1 MSNNI
6 FDIEKFK
13 DQIPYYLTAPQKE
26 GLINALRDFPENTN
40 YYLTNYHDVLKNA
53 ALQGDIF
60 KELTVYSI
68 KGTKKTRGI
77 ILSNSCDI
85 DTSNNRDVP
94 MRAVFA
100 PLVSLSK
107 FEAILLSN
115 GVSKTSIDSKIDAI
129 RKQLITNIFYL
140 PESDNLEECI
150 VFLDDVYQ
158 LPTEELQKLL
168 NDKCKAITLSQV
180 GFYILL
186 FKISIHFC
194 RFHENI
200 QRFDH

>member
-40 YYLTNYHDVLKNA
+40 YYLTNYHDDLKNA

-107 FEAILLSN
+107 FEAIL
-115 GVSKTSIDSKIDAI
+115 
-129 RKQLITNIFYL
+129 
-140 PESDNLEECI
+140 
-150 VFLDDVYQ
+150 
-158 LPTEELQKLL
+158 
-168 NDKCKAITLSQV
+168 
-180 GFYILL
+180 
-186 FKISIHFC
+186 
-194 RFHENI
+194 
-200 QRFDH
+200 

>member
-1 MSNNI
+1 
-6 FDIEKFK
+6 
-13 DQIPYYLTAPQKE
+13 
-26 GLINALRDFPENTN
+26 
-40 YYLTNYHDVLKNA
+40 A

-115 GVSKTSIDSKIDAI
+115 GVSKTSIDSKI
-129 RKQLITNIFYL
+129 
-140 PESDNLEECI
+140 
-150 VFLDDVYQ
+150 
-158 LPTEELQKLL
+158 
-168 NDKCKAITLSQV
+168 
-180 GFYILL
+180 
-186 FKISIHFC
+186 
-194 RFHENI
+194 
-200 QRFDH
+200 

>member
-40 YYLTNYHDVLKNA
+40 YYLTNYHDDLKNA

-158 LPTEELQKLL
+158 LPTE
-168 NDKCKAITLSQV
+168 
-180 GFYILL
+180 
-186 FKISIHFC
+186 
-194 RFHENI
+194 
-200 QRFDH
+200 

>member
-1 MSNNI
+1 
-6 FDIEKFK
+6 
-13 DQIPYYLTAPQKE
+13 
-26 GLINALRDFPENTN
+26 
-40 YYLTNYHDVLKNA
+40 
-53 ALQGDIF
+53 
-60 KELTVYSI
+60 
-68 KGTKKTRGI
+68 
-77 ILSNSCDI
+77 
-85 DTSNNRDVP
+85 

-158 LPTEELQKLL
+158 LPTEELQ
-168 NDKCKAITLSQV
+168 NS
-180 GFYILL
+180 
-186 FKISIHFC
+186 
-194 RFHENI
+194 
-200 QRFDH
+200 